1 MSKRRRAR
9 QAPSPRRSPP
19 ASTPPSAGSAGAR
32 RGSRGTCWRRWL
44 PYALVLAAVLGLH
57 GRTVAFDFTYLD
69 DKTLILDQLAWL
81 TDSTSLTEALGRGY
95 LQSVDRDQ
103 AYYRPIVTLSYALDA
118 RHSGE
123 HAFGY
128 RLTNVLIFAG
138 CALLVLAL
146 LRRLP
151 LRPGVALAGAL
162 AFAVHPALT
171 EAIAWIPGR
180 NDTLLTLFTIAG
192 WLLALR
198 AFSTP
203 SWWARLA
210 HLLCFAAALLSKEP
224 AVALPLAVLA
234 HLRWVERRSWRELRT
249 PWLWLGWAL
258 VLGGYTLARLSV
270 LSSPLP
276 RGGGLTAAL
285 LLARVSVIFTSLGKI
300 VLPTRLAVLAII
312 RDTPVWPGVVATV
325 ALALA
330 ALLLPGSRRALA
342 ALGGIVA
349 LAFVLPGIFVAD
361 TLILENRLV
370 MPAVGVIIVACAS
383 LDALAGRWPRAATP
397 SAAALLGAFA
407 LLTWRYSD
415 AYSGRLPFA
424 RAAVRGS
431 PHAPLAW
438 VHLGTTL
445 QRAGDATGAERAYR
459 EVIRLDPN
467 EPIAHNNL
475 GVLLLQQGRAVEAG
489 LLLRTETVINPRYA
503 RAHFNLG
510 LALRALGRLPE
521 AAASW
526 ERARELEPAN
536 VDTLGELLSYYRARD
551 PGRAG
556 AIVEQLRAL
565 GIDLAAQQPSP

>member
-1 MSKRRRAR
+1 M
-9 QAPSPRRSPP
+9 
-19 ASTPPSAGSAGAR
+19 
-32 RGSRGTCWRRWL
+32 
-44 PYALVLAAVLGLH
+44 LAAVLGLH
-57 GRTVAFDFTYLD
+57 GRSVRFDFTYLD

-81 TDSTSLTEALGRGY
+81 TDATSLKEALGRGY
-95 LQSVDRDQ
+95 LQAVDRDQ
-103 AYYRPIVTLSYALDA
+103 AYYRPLVTLSYALDA
-118 RHSGE
+118 RRSGE
-123 HAFGY
+123 DAWGY
-128 RLTNVLIFAG
+128 RLTNLLLFAG

-162 AFAVHPALT
+162 AFALHPALT

-180 NDTLLTLFTIAG
+180 NDTLLTLFTLAG

-198 AFSTP
+198 AFDTP

-234 HLRWVERRSWRELRT
+234 QLRWVERRSWRELRV
-249 PWLWLGWAL
+249 PWLWVGWAL
-258 VLGGYTLARLSV
+258 VLAIYTLARFNV

-285 LLARVSVIFTSLGKI
+285 LLARLSVVFTSLGKI
-300 VLPTRLAVLAII
+300 VLPAQLAVLAII
-312 RDTPVWPGVVATV
+312 RDTPVWPGIAATV
-325 ALALA
+325 ALTLA
-330 ALLLPGSRRALA
+330 ALLLPGSRRAVA
-342 ALGGIVA
+342 ALGGVVA

-383 LDALAGRWPRAATP
+383 IDALAGRWPRVAAP
-397 SAAALLGAFA
+397 SAAVLLGAFA

-415 AYSGRLPFA
+415 AFAGRLPFA
-424 RAAVRGS
+424 EAAVRGS

-459 EVIRLDPN
+459 EVVRLDPN

-475 GVLLLQQGRAVEAG
+475 GVLLLQQGRTAEAER
-489 LLLRTETVINPRYA
+489 LLRTETVINPRYA

-510 LALRALGRLPE
+510 LALRQLGRLAE

-526 ERARELEPAN
+526 ERAHALEPTN
-536 VDTLGELLSYYRARD
+536 VDTLGELLSYYRGHD

-556 AIVEQLRAL
+556 AIVERLNAL
-565 GIDLAAQQPSP
+565 GIRLAPDPPSP